1 MPTAEFNLI
10 TPLMSLNNAYGNSI
24 KGRRITKK
32 YRAWKDAVCW
42 ELKAANQ
49 PKIGSPYS
57 VAIEIPCATRADID
71 NLLKGVLDA
80 LVKIG
85 ATPDDRKV
93 VDVRIFKSKVKN
105 TIIRISDEI

>member
-10 TPLMSLNNAYGNSI
+10 TPLMILNNAYGNSP
-24 KGRRITKK
+24 KGRRKTEDYKSWQ
-32 YRAWKDAVCW
+32 RAVCW
-42 ELKAANQ
+42 ELKAAMQ

-105 TIIRISDEI
+105 TKITVTDEI